1 MKALNTL
8 KRVICILLVIVITL
22 SLSACGETLVHFATA
37 AFNDIEARF
46 DDNRAVLKTLHES
59 GVISESVNNTIDNNI
74 TKTMQT
80 FSSLNTFMETD
91 PTTEQVLDLL
101 KNGKVVKDG
110 VTYKADINLLKAI
123 SGVVPV
129 AQPYENSAFT
139 KFTDMKESDVF
150 SKKYNVDGEDG
161 EGTELQYIA
170 FSNFILSGSNW
181 NVNSKSVYNAIG
193 RWEFPNAE
201 SVKSDTIPRDGI
213 AGVPS
218 KYTGTNK
225 DGKKVYYTGHIKDI
239 MCEPI
244 RIISETDETTIQNG
258 IKELLTQPIYVLR
271 PDIATSTGTDATSLN
286 ILTKAKDAINSGDE
300 AELAKYFYQPE
311 SDSGKKLSLK
321 VIIEEA
327 IENNSNLADL
337 IPIKNELEKHIVTET
352 TWNVEGES
360 KNGKDIILEQFGV
373 PSVSFRLV
381 EFNYRV
387 CSLINEATGIF
398 NNNNEAEGTKY
409 KIINNHVYM
418 LEYPVEAIYNFEA
431 KRLNKSQGFGAD
443 ATEDNVVV
451 NVNLTNSGM
460 GINIMNGGIIKYHVN
475 DSNAYTAAG
484 EYINDKDFYLN
495 SALYDGTGN
504 SSFAL
509 IGYTTLQVG
518 SPKAEMYVW
527 ESGTWKNASTDTVSL
542 GKLYNTYVPR
552 IVLTDYLEAT
562 FAPGWNP
569 SGDGDVAVFGR
580 KIRFSTKM
588 THVLDNGKSIT
599 IKVNGSQ
606 KTVNQK
612 VLQYDRINYIA
623 TYCDKKGALNE
634 SHLQI
639 SDFCDLPLLVDRE
652 LAEKEVKIITPF
664 GAEDTTIEARSQD
677 EWESDQP
684 DTQDL
689 KFVLGSKTGWTIMP
703 TRMFP
708 GPKLGN
714 EDYQLDISANNTVND
729 PHFTQTQ
736 RFWTVAVKKG
746 IFDSGLFV
754 TWIDST
760 TEGASLEWWNT
771 YLEEHH
777 FLYRVDKDEV
787 QNYLLDSYITQ
798 MQRAGIVIID
808 PNAIKDLQDMYGKEA
823 DIQRSATIKT
833 TFAVIGWGLIAFSL
847 ILLLIWAMDANTD
860 LGLNLLN
867 KITFGHWIA
876 VKYKTDIPE
885 GDAENV
891 AYMSGDKVMI
901 RCLIIIAVGILLI
914 TINALDIVS
923 MLVEAF
929 GKVASE
935 LERII
940 RGS

>member
-8 KRVICILLVIVITL
+8 KRVICILLVIVMTL
-22 SLSACGETLVHFATA
+22 SLSACGEILTSFAGA

-46 DDNRAVLKTLHES
+46 DDNLSVLKTLSES
-59 GVISESVNNTIDNNI
+59 NVISESMCNTITNNI
-74 TKTMQT
+74 ETTMDT
-80 FSSLNTFMETD
+80 FDTLNAFMDTN

-101 KNGKVVKDG
+101 KNGKVDKDG
-110 VTYKADINLLKAI
+110 TKYEVDIKLFNAI
-123 SGVVPV
+123 SGTVAV
-129 AQPYENSAFT
+129 AQPTDGSAFT
-139 KFTDMKESDVF
+139 KPADMKESDVF
-150 SKKYNVDGEDG
+150 TKTYNIDGTD
-161 EGTELQYIA
+161 TELQYIA
-170 FSNFILSGSNW
+170 FSNFILSKHNWKLSDKAAYGS
-181 NVNSKSVYNAIG
+181 IG
-193 RWEFPNAE
+193 HWLFPNAN
-201 SVKSDTIPRDGI
+201 SIKSDTLPKGNDAKM
-213 AGVPS
+213 AGVPIRYKS
-218 KYTGTNK
+218 
-225 DGKKVYYTGHIKDI
+225 DGSSMTTWHMGGVT
-239 MCEPI
+239 CEPI
-244 RIISETDETTIQNG
+244 RIISEEDETKVQNG

-271 PDIATSTGTDATSLN
+271 PDLAIPSSTAATSDATSLN
-286 ILTKAKDAINSGDE
+286 ILAKAKAAINSGDE

-431 KRLNKSQGFGAD
+431 KRLSTSQGFGAD
-443 ATEDNVVV
+443 GTKDNVVV

-460 GINIMNGGIIKYHVN
+460 GINIMNGGIIKYHV
-475 DSNAYTAAG
+475 DSSNAYTAAG

-588 THVLDNGKSIT
+588 SHVVESGEPIT
-599 IKVNGSQ
+599 IKVGSSK
-606 KTVNQK
+606 KTVKQRS
-612 VLQYDRINYIA
+612 LQYDRINYIA
-623 TYCDKKGALNE
+623 TYCSKNGALNE

-639 SDFCDLPLLVDRE
+639 SDFCDLALLVDKE
-652 LAEKEVKIITPF
+652 LQDKEVKTITPF

-689 KFVLGSKTGWTIMP
+689 KFVLGSTTGWAIMP

-714 EDYQLDISANNTVND
+714 EDFESDKSAGSND

-754 TWIDST
+754 TWIDAT

-823 DIQRSATIKT
+823 DMQRSATIKT

-847 ILLLIWAMDANTD
+847 ILLLIWALDTNTD

-867 KITFGHWIA
+867 KVTFGHWIA

-891 AYMSGDKVMI
+891 TYMSGDKVMI

-929 GKVASE
+929 GNVASE

>member
-1 MKALNTL
+1 MKVLNTL
-8 KRVICILLVIVITL
+8 KRVICILLVIVMTM
-22 SLSACGETLVHFATA
+22 SLSACGETLTSFAGA
-37 AFNDIEARF
+37 AISNVEARF
-46 DDNRAVLKTLHES
+46 KDNRAVLKTLHDS
-59 GVISESVNNTIDNNI
+59 GVISDEVFEEINTTMTATEDTFGYLNSYMDLNPKPEEVIKVLKGERVETESGDKID
-74 TKTMQT
+74 
-80 FSSLNTFMETD
+80 L
-91 PTTEQVLDLL
+91 
-101 KNGKVVKDG
+101 G
-110 VTYKADINLLKAI
+110 INLLAAI

-129 AQPYENSAFT
+129 AQPYSSSVFT
-139 KFTDMKESDVF
+139 KFDGMKEGDVF
-150 SKKYNVDGEDG
+150 DKKYKLEGE
-161 EGTELQYIA
+161 EKELELKYLA
-170 FSNFILSGSNW
+170 FSNFILSGDNW
-181 NVNSKSVYNAIG
+181 NMSKGCVYDVIG
-193 RWEFPNAE
+193 RWLFPE
-201 SVKSDTIPRDGI
+201 SVTTADNIPDKI
-213 AGVPS
+213 AGVPALYS
-218 KYTGTNK
+218 DVGS
-225 DGKKVYYTGHIKDI
+225 DGKQGMFYTFAVKRNCNPIK
-239 MCEPI
+239 
-244 RIISETDETTIQNG
+244 IISDDN
-258 IKELLTQPIYVLR
+258 KEDIIDGVKDLLSQPIYVLR
-271 PDIATSTGTDATSLN
+271 PDLACSSGTDATSLN
-286 ILTKAKDAINSGDE
+286 KLAEAQKAIKSGKE
-300 AELAKYFYQPE
+300 EELKNYFYQPE
-311 SDSGKKLSLK
+311 SDSGKPLTLQ
-321 VIIEEA
+321 VILEQA
-327 IENNSNLADL
+327 IEKNPEELKDL
-337 IPIKNELEKHIVTET
+337 IAIKDHIAENIVTET
-352 TWNVEGES
+352 TWNINDET
-360 KNGKDIILEQFGV
+360 KNGKDIILHQFDK
-373 PSVSFRLV
+373 PSASFRIV

-387 CSLINEATGIF
+387 CSLVNEATGIF
-398 NNNNEAEGTKY
+398 NSGDDEGTKY
-409 KIINNHVYM
+409 KLINNHVYM
-418 LEYPVEAIYNFEA
+418 LEYPVEAICNFEA
-431 KRLNKSQGFGAD
+431 KRLSTSQGFGAD
-443 ATEDNVVV
+443 NTQDNVVV

-460 GINIMNGGIIKYHVN
+460 GINIMNGRIIKYHVN
-475 DSNAYTAAG
+475 SSNAYTEAG

-495 SALYDGTGN
+495 SALYDNTGN

-509 IGYTTLQVG
+509 IGYTTLKVG
-518 SPKAEMYVW
+518 SPISEIKVW
-527 ESGTWKNASTDTVSL
+527 ESGTWEHPDNESTISL
-542 GKLYNTYVPR
+542 GDTYNTYVPR

-569 SGDGDVAVFGR
+569 SGDGDVAIFGR

-588 THVLDNGKSIT
+588 THVVDGSKSIT
-599 IKVNGSQ
+599 IKVDGSK
-606 KTVNQK
+606 KTVKQK

-623 TYCDKKGALNE
+623 TYCDKNGALNE

-639 SDFCDLPLLVDRE
+639 SDFCDLALLVDKE
-652 LAEKEVKIITPF
+652 LQDKEVKTITPF

-689 KFVLGSKTGWTIMP
+689 KFVLGSTDGWTIMP

-714 EDYQLDISANNTVND
+714 DDFKSDKSAGIND

-754 TWIDST
+754 TWIDSST
-760 TEGASLEWWNT
+760 PEASLEWWNT

-823 DIQRSATIKT
+823 DMQRSATIKT

-847 ILLLIWAMDANTD
+847 ILLLIWALDTNTD

-867 KITFGHWIA
+867 KVTFGHWIA

-891 AYMSGDKVMI
+891 TYMSGDKVMI

>member
-8 KRVICILLVIVITL
+8 KRVICILLVIVMTL

-37 AFNDIEARF
+37 AFNDVEARF
-46 DDNRAVLKTLHES
+46 ADNKAVLKTLSES
-59 GVISESVNNTIDNNI
+59 GVISESVSNTISDNI
-74 TKTMQT
+74 EKTMQT
-80 FSSLNTFMETD
+80 FESLNSFMATN
-91 PTTEQVLDLL
+91 PTTDQVLDLL

-110 VTYKADINLLKAI
+110 VTYKADINLFKSI

-129 AQPYENSAFT
+129 AQPDDSSVFT
-139 KFTDMKESDVF
+139 KFDGMKESDVF
-150 SKKYNVDGEDG
+150 SKKYEVDGE
-161 EGTELQYIA
+161 ETELQYIA

-181 NVNSKSVYNAIG
+181 NMNSKSVYEAIG
-193 RWEFPNAE
+193 RWEFPNAN
-201 SVKSDTIPRDGI
+201 SIKSDTIPSDGI
-213 AGVPS
+213 AGIPS
-218 KYTGTNK
+218 RYTGTNK
-225 DGKKVYYTGHIKDI
+225 DGKTVYYTGHISSI
-239 MCEPI
+239 ICEPI
-244 RIISETDETTIQNG
+244 RVISETDETAVQNG

-271 PDIATSTGTDATSLN
+271 PDLAIPSSTDATSDATSLN
-286 ILTKAKDAINSGDE
+286 ILAEAKDAINSGDE
-300 AELAKYFYQPE
+300 AELSKYFYQPE
-311 SDSGKKLSLK
+311 SDSGEKLSLK

-337 IPIKNELEKHIVTET
+337 IPIKDELEKHIVTET

-360 KNGKDIILEQFGV
+360 KNGKDIILKQFGV

-398 NNNNEAEGTKY
+398 NSGEDEGTKY

-418 LEYPVEAIYNFEA
+418 LEYPVEAICNFQV
-431 KRLNKSQGFGAD
+431 KRLSTSQGFGAD
-443 ATEDNVVV
+443 NTKDNVVV
-451 NVNLTNSGM
+451 NANLTNSGM
-460 GINIMNGGIIKYHVN
+460 GINIMNGGIIKYHV
-475 DSNAYTAAG
+475 DSSNAYTEAG

-495 SALYDGTGN
+495 SALYDGTEN

-509 IGYTTLQVG
+509 IGYTKLQVG
-518 SPKAEMYVW
+518 SPKDAMYVW
-527 ESGTWKNASTDTVSL
+527 ESGTWENSSFDEVTLNEV
-542 GKLYNTYVPR
+542 YNTYVPR

-588 THVLDNGKSIT
+588 SHVVDSGESIT
-599 IKVNGSQ
+599 IKVGSSQ
-606 KTVNQK
+606 KTVKQR

-623 TYCDKKGALNE
+623 TYCNKDGALNE

-639 SDFCDLPLLVDRE
+639 SDFCDLALLVDKE
-652 LAEKEVKIITPF
+652 LQDKEVKTITPF

-689 KFVLGSKTGWTIMP
+689 KFVLGSTNGWTIMP

-714 EDYQLDISANNTVND
+714 DDFKSDKSAGSND

-754 TWIDST
+754 TWIDSST
-760 TEGASLEWWNT
+760 PEASLEWWNT

-823 DIQRSATIKT
+823 DMQRSATIKT

-847 ILLLIWAMDANTD
+847 ILLLIWALDTNTD

-867 KITFGHWIA
+867 KVTFGHWIA

-891 AYMSGDKVMI
+891 TYMSGDKVMI

-929 GKVASE
+929 GNVASE